1 MRTYHRKTVSNLGM
15 EVMGRGRQGQGDK
28 MGSGRQGQGDARKN
42 VNKQEKGAEH
52 RESSPLQANRSDFR
66 HPAMIGLPPPSRP
79 WVRLGYQLQ
88 DKELSPQ
95 IVCHRST
102 H

>member
-1 MRTYHRKTVSNLGM
+1 M

-66 HPAMIGLPPPSRP
+66 HPAMIGLPPPSSGSVGKVGDRKDINCKTKNY
-79 WVRLGYQLQ
+79 LH
-88 DKELSPQ
+88 K
-95 IVCHRST
+95 
-102 H
+102 